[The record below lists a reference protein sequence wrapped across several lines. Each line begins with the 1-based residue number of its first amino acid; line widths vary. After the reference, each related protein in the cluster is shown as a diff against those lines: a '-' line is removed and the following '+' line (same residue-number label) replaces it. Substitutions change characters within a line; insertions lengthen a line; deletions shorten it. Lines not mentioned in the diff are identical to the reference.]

1 MYVVIM
7 QGKAAVLSPTNLRAM
22 GPALPV
28 ISVRGRPGA
37 QYAARVDEDYESHS
51 IKGRKALITGAS
63 RGVGRAIAAALVDSG
78 AEVALNY
85 RQAEEPAGNV
95 RRYTEDIGV
104 GVDTWVYPA
113 DLNNLLQVQ
122 GMKRQVSRHFGRID
136 ILVNVGGI
144 EFRAPGN
151 GRKGLA
157 WSIPET
163 VRLEGL
169 DNCIRL
175 FKEDLVASEHGRII
189 NITPLAQDNGAGGP
203 VKGSGRDTGVLQ
215 MTVSLA
221 KDLAAGNV
229 TVNAIAT
236 GFMEPGKAAGM
247 PPAIRKTIL
256 ALVPK
261 GRFGQPEELAWVIAF
276 LASVN
281 SSYITGQ
288 VLRFSGGGNP

>member
-1 MYVVIM
+1 M
-7 QGKAAVLSPTNLRAM
+7 
-22 GPALPV
+22 
-28 ISVRGRPGA
+28 
-37 QYAARVDEDYESHS
+37 ARIDGIYESHS

-63 RGVGRAIAAALVDSG
+63 REVGRAIAAALLDSG

-85 RQAEEPAGNV
+85 RRGEEQAGNV
-95 RRYTEDIGV
+95 ERYIEDIGA
-104 GVDTWVYPA
+104 GDDTWVYPA
-113 DLNNLLQVQ
+113 ELNDLKQAQ
-122 GMKRQVSRHFGRID
+122 RMKQQVSRHFGRID

-151 GRKGLA
+151 GRKRMA

-169 DNCIRL
+169 RNCIRL

-189 NITPLAQDNGAGGP
+189 NITPLARASDTGGP
-203 VKGSGRDTGVLQ
+203 VKGGGRDTGVLG
-215 MTVSLA
+215 MTVLLA
-221 KDLAAGNV
+221 RDLAEGNV

-236 GFMEPGKAAGM
+236 GFMEPGKAARM
-247 PPAIRKTIL
+247 PPAVRKTIL

-281 SSYITGQ
+281 SSYVTGQ
-288 VLRFSGGGNP
+288 VLRFSGGENP